1 MNLGRTETF
10 IYASN
15 KFYSK
20 KTQII
25 STQKDYNSSPHQV
38 TPEKLE

>member
-1 MNLGRTETF
+1 MNLGHTETF
-10 IYASN
+10 LYVSN

-25 STQKDYNSSPHQV
+25 SMQKDYNSSPHQV
-38 TPEKLE
+38 TPEKL